1 MELERIEIGF
11 IGIAILL
18 GLIGIRVPI
27 GAAMGGTAFVGI
39 WWMMGWKPA
48 VGIAKAVPFHEIGNW
63 NLSAIPMFLLMG
75 FIAVEAGLT
84 RGLFGSARVLLSWLP
99 GGLASSTVAASALFA
114 SASGSSVA
122 TAAAFSRIAVP
133 EMLDAGYNRGLATG
147 SVAAAGTLGALIP
160 PSVLM
165 IVFGMLLDTPIKQL
179 FIAGIIPGLL
189 TALMF
194 LLLITVRASLNP
206 SLAPRV
212 RVEVTPAEKR
222 ALISDAWPLPVLILG
237 VMGGIFAGVVTAT
250 EAGAAGAFL
259 ATVLAFMRGRLS
271 LDILKRSL
279 MDTARGTAEIFMVML
294 GAALFTRFVGLA
306 TIPNW
311 IIGAFEGFSTFE
323 VILLI
328 CLLFLVLGAFLESIS
343 IMLLCL
349 PILGPLLVAHDV
361 NLIWFGVITIK
372 LLEIG
377 LVTPPMGMNVFV
389 IKSSMGDRV
398 SLVEIFKGVSWF
410 VGIDLVTLGLLLAFP
425 AISLWLPAL
434 MMN

>member
-1 MELERIEIGF
+1 MERIELGF
-11 IGIAILL
+11 MGIALVL
-18 GLIGIRVPI
+18 MLIGVRVPI

-39 WWMMGWKPA
+39 WAMMGWKPA
-48 VGIAKAVPFHEIGNW
+48 VGIAKAVPFHLIGDW

-84 RGLFGSARVLLSWLP
+84 RGLFGAARILLAWLP

-133 EMLDAGYNRGLATG
+133 EMLDSNYNKGLATG

-165 IVFGMLLDTPIKQL
+165 IVFGMLLDTSISTL
-179 FIAGIIPGLL
+179 FIAGIVPGIL
-189 TALMF
+189 TAVMF
-194 LLLITVRASLNP
+194 LGLITVRCMLNP
-206 SLAPRV
+206 ALAPKV
-212 RVEVTPAEKR
+212 QVKVTPEEKR

-237 VMGGIFAGVVTAT
+237 VLGGIFTGLFTAT
-250 EAGAAGAFL
+250 EAGAVGAFL
-259 ATVLAFMRGRLS
+259 ALVLALVRGRLNPG
-271 LDILKRSL
+271 IMKRAL
-279 MDTARGTAEIFMVML
+279 VDTASGTSEVFMVML
-294 GAALFTRFVGLA
+294 GAALFARFVALSTLPDFIVGYFD
-306 TIPNW
+306 
-311 IIGAFEGFSTFE
+311 GYSTFA
-323 VILLI
+323 VLMLI

-349 PILGPLLVAHDV
+349 PVLAPLLVAHEV
-361 NLIWFGVITIK
+361 NLIWFGVLTIK

-389 IKSSMGDRV
+389 IKSAMGNRV
-398 SLVEIFKGVSWF
+398 TLGEIFKGVGWF
-410 VGIDLVTLGLLLAFP
+410 IAIDLVTLALLIAFP
-425 AISLWLPAL
+425 ALSLWLPEFMA
-434 MMN
+434 N

>member
-1 MELERIEIGF
+1 MERLEIGF
-11 IGIAILL
+11 MGIALL
-18 GLIGIRVPI
+18 LALIGIRVPI

-39 WWMMGWKPA
+39 WAMMGWRPA
-48 VGIAKAVPFHEIGNW
+48 VGIAKAVPFHLIGDW

-84 RGLFGSARVLLSWLP
+84 RGLFGAARILLSWLP
-99 GGLASSTVAASALFA
+99 GGLASSTVLASALFA

-133 EMLDAGYNRGLATG
+133 EMLNSGYNKGLATG

-160 PSVLM
+160 PSILM
-165 IVFGMLLDTPIKQL
+165 IIFGMLMDTPIKAL
-179 FIAGIIPGLL
+179 FIAGIVPGVL

-194 LLLITVRASLNP
+194 VLLITVRCALNP

-212 RVEVTPAEKR
+212 KIEITAEER
-222 ALISDAWPLPVLILG
+222 RLLISDSWPLPVLILG
-237 VMGGIFAGVVTAT
+237 VMGGIFSGVVTAT

-259 ATVLAFMRGRLS
+259 AFLLALVRKRLTYTMVRKA
-271 LDILKRSL
+271 LI
-279 MDTARGTAEIFMVML
+279 DTAKGTSEIFMVML
-294 GAALFTRFVGLA
+294 GAALFARFVGFA
-306 TIPNW
+306 TIPTW
-311 IIGAFEGFSTFE
+311 IIGALDGFSTLE

-328 CLLFLVLGAFLESIS
+328 CVIFLLLGAFLESIS

-349 PILGPLLVAHDV
+349 PVLGPVLAAHDV
-361 NLIWFGVITIK
+361 NLIWFCILTIK

-389 IKSSMGDRV
+389 IKSAMGDRV
-398 SLVEIFKGVSWF
+398 SLGEVFRGVSWF
-410 VGIDLVTLGLLLAFP
+410 IGIDLFTLGLLIAFP
-425 AISLWLPAL
+425 ALSMWLLTWMPA
-434 MMN
+434 

>member
-1 MELERIEIGF
+1 MERIELGF
-11 IGIAILL
+11 MGIALVL
-18 GLIGIRVPI
+18 MLIGVRVPI

-39 WWMMGWKPA
+39 WAMMGWKPA
-48 VGIAKAVPFHEIGNW
+48 VGIAKAVPFHLIGDW

-84 RGLFGSARVLLSWLP
+84 RGLFGAARILLAWLP

-133 EMLDAGYNRGLATG
+133 EMLDSNYNKGLATG

-165 IVFGMLLDTPIKQL
+165 IVFGMLLDTSISTL
-179 FIAGIIPGLL
+179 FIAGIIPGIL
-189 TALMF
+189 TAIMF
-194 LLLITVRASLNP
+194 LGLITVRCMLNP
-206 SLAPRV
+206 SLAPKV
-212 RVEVTPAEKR
+212 QVKVTPEEKR

-237 VMGGIFAGVVTAT
+237 VLGGIFTGLFTAT
-250 EAGAAGAFL
+250 EAGAVGAFL
-259 ATVLAFMRGRLS
+259 ALVLALVRGRLN
-271 LDILKRSL
+271 LGIMKRAL
-279 MDTARGTAEIFMVML
+279 VDTASGTSEVFVVML
-294 GAALFTRFVGLA
+294 GAALFARFVALSTLPDFIVGYFD
-306 TIPNW
+306 
-311 IIGAFEGFSTFE
+311 GYSTFA
-323 VILLI
+323 VLMLI

-349 PILGPLLVAHDV
+349 PVLAPLLVAHEV
-361 NLIWFGVITIK
+361 NLIWFGVLTIK

-389 IKSSMGDRV
+389 IKSAMGNRV
-398 SLVEIFKGVSWF
+398 TLGEIFKGVGWF
-410 VGIDLVTLGLLLAFP
+410 IAIDLVTLALLIAFP
-425 AISLWLPAL
+425 ALSLWLPEFMA
-434 MMN
+434 N

>member
-1 MELERIEIGF
+1 MERIEIGF

-39 WWMMGWKPA
+39 WAMMGWNPA
-48 VGIAKAVPFHEIGNW
+48 VGIVKAVPFTLIGDW

-84 RGLFGSARVLLSWLP
+84 KGLFGAARVLLTWLP
-99 GGLASSTVAASALFA
+99 GGLASSTVVASALFA

-122 TAAAFSRIAVP
+122 TSAAFARIASP
-133 EMLDAGYNRGLATG
+133 EMLRAGYNKGLATG

-165 IVFGMLLDTPIKQL
+165 IVFGIILNTPINAL
-179 FIAGIIPGLL
+179 FIAGIVPGLL
-189 TALMF
+189 TAIMF
-194 LLLITVRASLNP
+194 IGLITVRSMLDP
-206 SLAPRV
+206 TLAPAV
-212 RVEVTPAEKR
+212 KVEVSREEKR
-222 ALISDAWPLPVLILG
+222 ALIADAWPLPVLILG

-259 ATVLAFMRGRLS
+259 AFALALIRRRMSFGIMKKS
-271 LDILKRSL
+271 LLE
-279 MDTARGTAEIFMVML
+279 TAAATAEIFIVML
-294 GAALFTRFVGLA
+294 GAALFSRFIGLA

-311 IIGAFEGFSTFE
+311 VIGAFEGFETWQ
-323 VILLI
+323 ILLFV
-328 CLLFLVLGAFLESIS
+328 CVLLLVMGAFLESIS
-343 IMLLCL
+343 IMLLTL
-349 PILGPLLVAHDV
+349 PILGPLLAAHDV
-361 NLIWFGVITIK
+361 NLIWFGIIVVK

-389 IKSSMGDRV
+389 IKSALGSQIRLG
-398 SLVEIFKGVSWF
+398 EIFRGATWF
-410 VGIDLVTLGLLLAFP
+410 VVIDLITLAILLLFP
-425 AISLWLPAL
+425 AITLWLPE
-434 MMN
+434 MMQR